1 MVLYDNIYDI
11 ENYFGKPYN
20 ELIHFFGNLPGRGNV
35 LDIGCG
41 QGRDAI
47 PLAKLGYRVTG
58 IDVSKL
64 GIDQMLEKAKKL
76 NLDINGIVTDMFS
89 FEIDEKYDIV
99 LLDSML
105 HFEKNDKV
113 KEIALIKRIENKLK
127 KGGILCICIWKSRE
141 KEKIVM
147 DILTESKSEWTIIN
161 NSYVNY
167 TFMDERTD
175 HKVDMEYNILI
186 VKKNN
191 LNLIL

>member
-20 ELIHFFGNLPGRGNV
+20 ELIHFFRYLPGRGNV

-76 NLDINGIVTDMFS
+76 NLDIKGIVTDMFS
-89 FEIDEKYDIV
+89 FEIDKQYDIV

-113 KEIALIKRIENKLK
+113 KEIALIKRIENNLK
-127 KGGILCICIWKSRE
+127 KGGILCICIWKSKE

-175 HKVDMEYNILI
+175 HKVDMEYNIFV